1 MKMCFVQNSGNLYLI
16 LCAYMD
22 YFVTFAQNF
31 L

>member
-1 MKMCFVQNSGNLYLI
+1 MRYVQNLGNLYLI

>member
-1 MKMCFVQNSGNLYLI
+1 MSLVQNLGKLYLI